1 MCLCVCVGEWVE
13 REGRLKKVCDQEEK
27 YVRFHP
33 CLGIIVCLCVHS
45 CPETGPLHSGGVSFF
60 FFPVLIPH
68 SDHSS
73 SACTR
78 KTNNASDMSL
88 VEQRLFAQL
97 SPPFL
102 LTLLSTRST
111 VQCVSV
117 LSIDSSQSDKSLHL
131 DYLGFIWK
139 TSALFPSGM

>member
-1 MCLCVCVGEWVE
+1 MCAFILVWESLCVCVCIAALRQVLSTVE
-13 REGRLKKVCDQEEK
+13 EFL
-27 YVRFHP
+27 
-33 CLGIIVCLCVHS
+33 
-45 CPETGPLHSGGVSFF
+45 FF

-88 VEQRLFAQL
+88 VEQRLFAQP

-131 DYLGFIWK
+131 DYLGFI
-139 TSALFPSGM
+139 